1 MDKDLRIK
9 ELEEKN
15 AQLEAELQSTKERL
29 KRYTSPANSK
39 EYYEKNKDK
48 VTQKAKEKRQSIKVA
63 LVNLETPPQKPDEP
77 PSPKSKLGKA
87 TFEQL
92 VSLINGLD
100 INEKSKQTYVSS
112 LKRLHGIVKGD
123 DYLDVIRNTESL
135 IEKINNSKMDNG
147 KDYSINTKKLLLQ
160 LIVYL
165 IDVLNMK
172 VNKKAI
178 DAIHNQFDLYKIK
191 SSDENAKKIESKET
205 LTMTDYLKLVRSK
218 FGEKGKMTILASLY
232 NFMTVRDDFNNL
244 IIVKTKKEFT
254 ADKEKNFI
262 AIPMNG
268 VCTIRINSYKT
279 DKQYGVITEQL
290 PLELSNLIRSYVLE
304 NSLVEGD
311 SLFGNNIAIFIS
323 KQHKKIGVDGAI
335 NEIRHIKI
343 SDELGKM
350 DLTAEDKLELANKMK
365 HSPITQLKYNR
376 LTKKVIE

>member
-1 MDKDLRIK
+1 MEFIEESTNNDAEKLNKIREQNRLRAK
-9 ELEEKN
+9 K
-15 AQLEAELQSTKERL
+15 
-29 KRYTSPANSK
+29 
-39 EYYEKNKDK
+39 YYEKNKDK